1 VLREAAAGA
10 ELWQLRAAATRLK
23 TQLTKVIIM
32 RTNSWLSALLLVA
45 AANAWAQSYPTRPV
59 RAIIPFATGG
69 SGDIAL
75 RGLAPE
81 LAKQLGQPVP
91 VENRP
96 GANTA
101 IGAEACAR
109 AAPDGHT
116 ICLLPID
123 SISLNPFLFTKLA
136 YDPDKDLEPVAAVFS
151 NVNGFIVNP
160 ALKVNT
166 LGELIELAKAKPRTM
181 NYGSPASFVRIF
193 MEGFNATTGTDFQ
206 HIPYKG
212 GGETATA
219 LLTGEIQVAFVSIA
233 NVTGLVK
240 GGKLRI
246 LAIDANA
253 RSAITPDSQTLAEAG
268 YKGFPFRAW
277 FGIFV
282 PKATPAAIVRKLHA
296 DVMQAA
302 ASPGFREQVL
312 IARGLEPMPPMT
324 QEQFA
329 AFLKEDRVRSEK
341 LVRQSGIKPE

>member
-1 VLREAAAGA
+1 
-10 ELWQLRAAATRLK
+10 
-23 TQLTKVIIM
+23 M
-32 RTNSWLSALLLVA
+32 RRNFWLAALLFLA
-45 AANAWAQSYPTRPV
+45 AANALAQSYPTRPV
-59 RAIIPFATGG
+59 RAIIPFGPGG
-69 SGDIAL
+69 AGDIAL
-75 RGLAPE
+75 RGLAVE
-81 LAKQLGQPVP
+81 LTKHLGQQVP

-101 IGAEACAR
+101 IGADACAK
-109 AAPDGHT
+109 AAPDGYT

-123 SISLNPFLFTKLA
+123 AINLNPFLFVKLA
-136 YDPDKDLEPVAAVFS
+136 YDPDKDLEPVVPVFS

-160 ALKVNT
+160 ALKVNSI
-166 LGELIELAKAKPRTM
+166 GELIELAKSKPRTM

-193 MEGFNATTGTDFQ
+193 MEGFNAASGTDFQ

-219 LLTGEIQVAFVSIA
+219 LLTGEIQVTFISIA

-246 LAIDANA
+246 LAVDSNT
-253 RSAITPDSQTLAEAG
+253 RSAIAPEAPTLAEAG

-277 FGIFV
+277 YGIFV
-282 PKATPAAIVRKLHA
+282 PKGVPSTIVRRIHT
-296 DVMQAA
+296 DVLQAA
-302 ASPGFREQVL
+302 ASPGFREQIL
-312 IARGLEPMPPMT
+312 NSRGLEPMPPMT

>member
-1 VLREAAAGA
+1 MRIYSWIVPLMLAAS
-10 ELWQLRAAATRLK
+10 AT
-23 TQLTKVIIM
+23 
-32 RTNSWLSALLLVA
+32 
-45 AANAWAQSYPTRPV
+45 AWAQPYPNRAV
-59 RAIIPFATGG
+59 RAIIPFAPGG
-69 SGDIAL
+69 AGDIAL

-81 LAKQLGQPVP
+81 LAKHLGQPVP

-101 IGAEACAR
+101 IGADACAK

-123 SISLNPFLFTKLA
+123 SISLNPFLYTKLA
-136 YDPDKDLEPVAAVFS
+136 YDPEKDLEPVAAVFS

-160 ALKVNT
+160 ELKVNT
-166 LGELIELAKAKPRTM
+166 LAELIALAKSRPRTM

-193 MEGFNATTGTDFQ
+193 MEGFNAATGTDFQ

-212 GGETATA
+212 GGETATG
-219 LLTGEIQVAFVSIA
+219 LLTGEIQVTFVAIA
-233 NVTGLVK
+233 NVGGLVK

-246 LAIDANA
+246 LAVDSST
-253 RSAITPDSQTLAEAG
+253 RSAIAPDTPTLSEAG

-277 FGIFV
+277 YGIFV
-282 PKATPAAIVRKLHA
+282 AKATPPAIVRKLHG

-302 ASPGFREQVL
+302 ASPAFRDQIL
-312 IARGLEPMPPMT
+312 TARGLEPMPPMT
-324 QEQFA
+324 PEQFA
-329 AFLKEDRVRSEK
+329 GFLKEDRVRAEK